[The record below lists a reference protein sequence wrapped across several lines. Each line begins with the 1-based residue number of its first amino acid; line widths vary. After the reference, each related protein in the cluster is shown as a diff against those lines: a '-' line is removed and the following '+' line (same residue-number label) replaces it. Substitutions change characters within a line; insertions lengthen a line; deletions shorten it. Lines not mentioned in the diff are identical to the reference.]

1 MKINIIIYI
10 ILNYSYWQT
19 VLYIN
24 WQVKLFYLLA
34 LALFR
39 LTKREKKTSLSNGWY
54 LRQDEQRF
62 LSPMDFTT
70 MGWYGLF
77 FQSNFFVPETSEVKE
92 GILTLF
98 LEVLPADDFSIT
110 GL

>member
-1 MKINIIIYI
+1 
-10 ILNYSYWQT
+10 
-19 VLYIN
+19 
-24 WQVKLFYLLA
+24 
-34 LALFR
+34 
-39 LTKREKKTSLSNGWY
+39 
-54 LRQDEQRF
+54 
-62 LSPMDFTT
+62 MDFTT